1 MNNQIEF
8 TTHTKELDIPTRKLW
23 KVREKIDKF
32 NKKCAKYNVPETDW
46 KIITEF
52 ETEVTTHGFVK
63 YSKILVEY
71 SKIKI
76 DGWLC
81 IGKISKPKNDLDGY
95 DDDTTPIC
103 KIGISLTIQ
112 EEINLKNKPII
123 CDDCITK
130 KKNPR
135 RNHLLVFKKDSD
147 IKFCGSTCAKSYFG
161 FSVIKQLEFI
171 EDGENRLFNDDPYY
185 TYFDEDD
192 IIYRLPPPKLIECKL
207 FGNKRGRYT
216 RYCLVSKVIYLHED
230 GKQFKICGYIES
242 NLEYPFE
249 FIVPYNI
256 YRKQINA
263 GINELVVF
271 SFKTLNF
278 DGVTNQL
285 QWIRRLSVEE
295 YENKINTADYL
306 VA

>member
-8 TTHTKELDIPTRKLW
+8 TTHTKELNIPTRKLW
-23 KVREKIDKF
+23 KVRAKIDKF
-32 NKKCAKYNVPETDW
+32 NKKCAKYNVPETNW
-46 KIITEF
+46 RIIEEF
-52 ETEVTTHGFVK
+52 ETEVVTHGFVK

-81 IGKISKPKNDLDGY
+81 TGKISKPKNDLDGY
-95 DDDTTPIC
+95 DDDATPIC

-171 EDGENRLFNDDPYY
+171 ENGENIIFNSDPYF
-185 TYFDEDD
+185 TDLDD
-192 IIYRLPPPKLIECKL
+192 CIIYRLPPPKPVETKS
-207 FGNKRGRYT
+207 FGVKRGRYT
-216 RYCLVSKVIYLHED
+216 RYCLVSKVIYLHEE
-230 GKQFKICGYIES
+230 GKQIKICGYIES
-242 NLEYPFE
+242 DLGYPFE
-249 FIVPYNI
+249 FTVPCKVYME
-256 YRKQINA
+256 QIKA
-263 GINELVVF
+263 DKNELCVF
-271 SFKTLNF
+271 SFKSIRF
-278 DGVTNQL
+278 DGLTNQL
-285 QWIRRLSVEE
+285 QWIRRLSIEE
-295 YENKINTADYL
+295 YENKINTADYA